1 MTTLQPYDSTAPT
14 PSAIGH
20 DQQGFFVDMRWLQAE
35 VVTIKVHRDASPA
48 ETLKRKKVEERVY
61 CTQEELIAFA
71 KELGAH
77 GCTLV
82 GQIPPRSRAEAENW
96 GATISGNGKPWD
108 WLNSYVSPTHSFAHG
123 KFWGSR

>member
-20 DQQGFFVDMRWLQAE
+20 DQHGFFVDMRWLRAE
-35 VVTIKVHRDASPA
+35 VSTIKTHRHAAPS
-48 ETLKRKKVEERVY
+48 ERYRREKVEERVY

-82 GQIPPRSRAEAENW
+82 GQIPPRSRADAENW
-96 GATISGNGKPWD
+96 GATISGNGQPFD